1 MKEGSKPDAGVD
13 KPSPKDGP
21 MLVRAD
27 EPPKPAKIL
36 TSNRVSV
43 RQVSPGRYVY
53 SETLHWTGEIPANMH
68 KFDIKVT
75 DMVRAALPTE
85 MATDENVTF
94 IANTFSREFD
104 LAMVGPPSP
113 LLHRLPM
120 LMSAPEVFVRLITRR
135 AGKGLLVA
143 LKEKYGDK
151 MTAQQRLTLTQKLI
165 QGITD
170 EMKESGPGQAGD
182 PKSDENSKNSTGA
195 SLFVS
200 VKLPG
205 RVIETNGI
213 ADPFSGEIT
222 WSLYPEA
229 AAFGDVTL
237 TAMCDTNAK
246 PNSR

>member
-1 MKEGSKPDAGVD
+1 
-13 KPSPKDGP
+13 

-27 EPPKPAKIL
+27 DPPKPAQIL
-36 TSNRVSV
+36 TSNKVSV

-53 SETLHWTGEIPANMH
+53 QETLHWTGEVPANMH

-85 MATDENVTF
+85 MATDENVSF
-94 IANTFSREFD
+94 VANTFSKEFD
-104 LAMVGPPSP
+104 LALVGPPSP
-113 LLHRLPM
+113 LIHRMPM
-120 LMSAPEVFVRLITRR
+120 LMSAPEVFVRLMTTR
-135 AGKGLLVA
+135 AGKGLLAA

-151 MTAQQRLTLTQKLI
+151 MAAQQRLTLTQKLI

-170 EMKESGPGQAGD
+170 EIKESGPAQAGD
-182 PKSDENSKNSTGA
+182 AQGSDSSKGTTGA

-205 RVIETNGI
+205 KVIETNGI
-213 ADPFSGEIT
+213 ADPYSGEIT

-229 AAFGDVTL
+229 AAFGDITL
-237 TAMCDTNAK
+237 TATCDTNAK
-246 PNSR
+246 PGAR

>member
-1 MKEGSKPDAGVD
+1 MKEGSKPDLSGD
-13 KPSPKDGP
+13 KEPPKEGP
-21 MLVRAD
+21 ALVRAED
-27 EPPKPAKIL
+27 PPKPARTL

-53 SETLHWTGEIPANMH
+53 SETLHWTGEVPANMH

-75 DMVRAALPTE
+75 DMVRAALPVE
-85 MATDENVTF
+85 MATDENVSF

-113 LLHRLPM
+113 LIHRLPM
-120 LMSAPEVFVRLITRR
+120 LMSAPEVFVRLVTRR
-135 AGKGLLVA
+135 AGKGLLAA
-143 LKEKYGDK
+143 LKDKYGDK
-151 MTAQQRLTLTQKLI
+151 MSAQQRLALTQKLI

-182 PKSDENSKNSTGA
+182 PKSSENSKNSTGA

-205 RVIETNGI
+205 KVVETNGI

-237 TAMCDTNAK
+237 TATCDTNAK
-246 PNSR
+246 PGSR